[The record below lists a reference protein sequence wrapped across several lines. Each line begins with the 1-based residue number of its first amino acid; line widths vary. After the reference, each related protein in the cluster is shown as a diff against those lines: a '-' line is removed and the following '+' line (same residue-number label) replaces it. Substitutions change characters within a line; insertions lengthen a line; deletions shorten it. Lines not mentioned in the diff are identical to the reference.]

1 MEIRDLPHVPLFR
14 GLAEEETALAL
25 AALNARRL
33 PFRRGRQ
40 LLQAGQCT
48 GRFGLVLAG
57 RVHIEHLD
65 VWGSKTLLGQAQEGD
80 LFAETYACLP
90 HEPMLVQV
98 TAASDG
104 EALFL
109 DGALLLAPGSEPW
122 RQQLTR
128 NLLEIAARKNL
139 ELARRNL
146 YTAPKT
152 IRGRVTA
159 YFSALAV
166 KSGSL
171 RFTLPYDRQQLADY
185 LGVDRSAL
193 SSTLSQMQR
202 DGLLVLGRRTVELRT
217 PPETL

>member
-109 DGALLLAPGSEPW
+109 DGALLLAPGSERW

-146 YTAPKT
+146 YT
-152 IRGRVTA
+152 
-159 YFSALAV
+159 
-166 KSGSL
+166 
-171 RFTLPYDRQQLADY
+171 
-185 LGVDRSAL
+185 
-193 SSTLSQMQR
+193 
-202 DGLLVLGRRTVELRT
+202 
-217 PPETL
+217 

>member
-1 MEIRDLPHVPLFR
+1 M
-14 GLAEEETALAL
+14 
-25 AALNARRL
+25 
-33 PFRRGRQ
+33 
-40 LLQAGQCT
+40 
-48 GRFGLVLAG
+48 
-57 RVHIEHLD
+57 HIEHLD

>member
-1 MEIRDLPHVPLFR
+1 M
-14 GLAEEETALAL
+14 
-25 AALNARRL
+25 
-33 PFRRGRQ
+33 
-40 LLQAGQCT
+40 
-48 GRFGLVLAG
+48 
-57 RVHIEHLD
+57 
-65 VWGSKTLLGQAQEGD
+65 
-80 LFAETYACLP
+80 
-90 HEPMLVQV
+90 
-98 TAASDG
+98 
-104 EALFL
+104 
-109 DGALLLAPGSEPW
+109 
-122 RQQLTR
+122 
-128 NLLEIAARKNL
+128 
-139 ELARRNL
+139 

-217 PPETL
+217 PAETL